1 MMLRKIS
8 HALLASAMLACV
20 FAVQAC
26 AQERAAVNRQVAV
39 TFDDLPAPHG
49 ELEDMRG
56 ITSRLL
62 ASLKRN
68 GVPVV
73 GFVNERKLYRRGEVD
88 ERTEL
93 LRAWLEAGEE
103 LGNHTF
109 SHINLRRAPLAAYE
123 DDIVRGETVTRMLL
137 EERGMKLRYF
147 RHPFLWTGETQEYK
161 EGLAKFLASRGYTV
175 APVTIDNDDYVFADA
190 YFKAKKRGDSET
202 AKRVADAYGPYMET
216 VFDFFEKLSAETFGR
231 EVRHVLLLH
240 ANEINAD
247 RFDELAA
254 PLHHRGEVFEAVG
267 VERARRQHQDLRN
280 LSARHLARVVLVKL
294 EHALHVRDVIGAQAR
309 GPRLVLAREQFGVR
323 AVEEPVHVVHR
334 DGVNLIP
341 ALAEE
346 LLDLGLRLGVRP
358 RVHVRVAE
366 VANLLAALGRELREQ
381 LVAFDDL
388 LLEVLDRSLVEA
400 NVVRGLVAEFV
411 TGG

>member
-8 HALLASAMLACV
+8 HALLAPVMLACV
-20 FAVQAC
+20 FASLAC
-26 AQERAAVNRQVAV
+26 AQEERAAVKRQVAV
-39 TFDDLPAPHG
+39 TFDDLPAPQG
-49 ELEDMRG
+49 ELEDMRS

-109 SHINLRRAPLAAYE
+109 SHISLRRASLVAYE
-123 DDIVRGETVTRMLL
+123 EDIVRGETVTRMLL

-147 RHPFLWTGETQEYK
+147 RHPFLWTGETPEYK
-161 EGLAKFLASRGYTV
+161 NGLTDFLALRGYTV
-175 APVTIDNDDYVFADA
+175 APVTIDNDDYIFADV

-202 AKRVADAYGPYMET
+202 AKRVADAYVPYMET
-216 VFDFFEKLSAETFGR
+216 VFDFFEKLSTETFGR

-254 PLHHRGEVFEAVG
+254 MMKRRGYAF
-267 VERARRQHQDLRN
+267 
-280 LSARHLARVVLVKL
+280 VKL
-294 EHALHVRDVIGAQAR
+294 EEALKDPAYSEQEALYKSGVSWIHRWRMAKGMPEKR
-309 GPRLVLAREQFGVR
+309 EPRAPKFV
-323 AVEEPVHVVHR
+323 
-334 DGVNLIP
+334 
-341 ALAEE
+341 
-346 LLDLGLRLGVRP
+346 
-358 RVHVRVAE
+358 
-366 VANLLAALGRELREQ
+366 
-381 LVAFDDL
+381 DDL
-388 LLEVLDRSLVEA
+388 YRA
-400 NVVRGLVAEFV
+400 GQGN
-411 TGG
+411 